1 MITKTNFYYEL
12 KKVQNNDEVA
22 LINVIE
28 KIMPIINK
36 YSKDIDGIIDEDLK
50 STLIEHCI
58 SVTKKMDIDKKLLFD
73 FQE

>member
-1 MITKTNFYYEL
+1 MIQKTNFYYEL

-58 SVTKKMDIDKKLLFD
+58 KVTKTMDIDKKLLFD
-73 FQE
+73 FQQ

>member
-58 SVTKKMDIDKKLLFD
+58 RVTKKMDIDKKLLFD

>member
-1 MITKTNFYYEL
+1 MLQKTNFYYEL

-22 LINVIE
+22 LVNVID

-36 YSKDIDGIIDEDLK
+36 YSKDINGIIDEDLK

-58 SVTKKMDIDKKLLFD
+58 RITKTIDIDKKLLFD
-73 FQE
+73 YEK